1 MPSHFFTLGGTRVSG
16 FRVKPDGT
24 VVDFEGT
31 IRNRFSDLK
40 RASAAA
46 RRKYGDSS
54 ITITEAVP
62 EKTRY
67 RVDLNALLQIAERVD

>member
-16 FRVKPDGT
+16 FRVKRDGT

-31 IRNRFSDLK
+31 IRNRYSDLK

-54 ITITEAVP
+54 ITIIKAVP